1 MVASVLVVGGTHGNE
16 CNAPWLLQQWG
27 PSFAALQR
35 PRLKVQTALGNPRAL
50 QCCRRYIDRD
60 LNRSFRGDLLQAQ
73 PSPADQW
80 EVQRAREL
88 VQSFGPQGTKP
99 CQVVIDLHS
108 TTAAMG
114 NSLVVYGRRPADLA
128 LAAACQERLG
138 LPIYQHEHDPDQ
150 TGFMAEAWPCGLV
163 LEVGPVPQG
172 VISPV
177 ICQQTQLGLETLLDL
192 LDEASQGPIQL
203 RSPLRVHR
211 HSGSLDLPRD
221 SSGQPTACLHPAR
234 LKSDWT
240 PLKPGAPLFQQ
251 GDGTVI
257 PFSGEPDQVTVFSN
271 EAAYQ
276 EKHIAT
282 SLARRVSIPCDP
294 SWSRALSDL
303 LQGVDR

>member
-35 PRLKVQTALGNPRAL
+35 PGLSVHTALGNPRAL
-50 QCCRRYIDRD
+50 EHCRRYIDRD
-60 LNRSFRGDLLQAQ
+60 LNRSFRPDLLQAK
-73 PSPADQW
+73 PDPADLW
-80 EVQRAREL
+80 EVQRARALIQE
-88 VQSFGPQGTKP
+88 FGPDGAQP

-114 NSLVVYGRRPADLA
+114 SSLVVYGRRPADLA

-138 LPIYQHEHDPDQ
+138 LPIYDHEHDPEQ
-150 TGFMAEAWPCGLV
+150 TGFLAEAWPSGLV

-172 VISPV
+172 VLSPL
-177 ICQQTQLGLETLLDL
+177 ICQQTQLGLATLLDL
-192 LDEASQGPIQL
+192 LSEASQAPLQL
-203 RSPLRVHR
+203 RSPLRLHS

-221 SSGQPTACLHPAR
+221 ESGRPTACLHPER

-240 PLKPGAPLFQQ
+240 PLEPGAPLFQTD
-251 GDGTVI
+251 DGEVI
-257 PFSGEPDQVTVFSN
+257 PYSGEGGQVTLFSN

-276 EKHIAT
+276 EKGIAT
-282 SLARRVSIPCDP
+282 SLARRVSVPVDP
-294 SWSRALSDL
+294 SWSLALSDL
-303 LQGVDR
+303 LQGVGR

>member
-1 MVASVLVVGGTHGNE
+1 MVPSVLVVGGTHGNE

-35 PRLKVQTALGNPRAL
+35 PGLNVQTALGNPRAL

-60 LNRSFRGDLLQAQ
+60 LNRSFRPDLLQGQ
-73 PSPADQW
+73 PNPADPW
-80 EVQRAREL
+80 EVQRARDL
-88 VQSFGPQGTKP
+88 VSSFGAQGATP

-114 NSLVVYGRRPADLA
+114 NCLVVYGRRPADLA

-138 LPIYQHEHDPDQ
+138 LPIYQHEHDPEQ

-172 VISPV
+172 VISPL
-177 ICQQTQLGLETLLDL
+177 ICQQTQLGLATLLDL
-192 LDEASQGPIQL
+192 VAEASQAPLKL
-203 RSPLRVHR
+203 RSPLRMHR

-221 SSGQPTACLHPAR
+221 SSGQPTACLHPER

-240 PLKPGAPLFQQ
+240 PLEPGAPLFQQ
-251 GDGTVI
+251 INGDVI
-257 PFSGEPDQVTVFSN
+257 PYAGEPGQVTVFSN

-282 SLARRVSIPCDP
+282 SLARAVSIPADP
-294 SWSRALSDL
+294 SWSQALSDL

>member
-27 PSFAALQR
+27 PSFKALDR
-35 PRLKVQTALGNPRAL
+35 PGLSVQTALGNPRAL
-50 QCCRRYIDRD
+50 KCCRRYIDRD
-60 LNRSFRGDLLQAQ
+60 LNRSFRPDLLQAEAN
-73 PSPADQW
+73 PADPW
-80 EVQRAREL
+80 EVERARDL
-88 VQSFGPQGTKP
+88 VKEFGPVGAKP

-114 NSLVVYGRRPADLA
+114 NCLVVYGRRPADLA
-128 LAAACQERLG
+128 LAAACQQRLG
-138 LPIYQHEHDPDQ
+138 LPIYQHEHDPAQ

-177 ICQQTQLGLETLLDL
+177 ICQQTQLGLQTLLDL
-192 LDEASQGPIQL
+192 LSEASQAPLQL
-203 RSPLRVHR
+203 RSPLHVHR

-221 SSGQPTACLHPAR
+221 ERGQPTACLHPER
-234 LKSDWT
+234 LRSDWT
-240 PLKPGAPLFQQ
+240 PLKPGAPLFQK
-251 GDGTVI
+251 GDGEVI
-257 PFSGEPDQVTVFSN
+257 PYTGEPDQVTVFSN

-282 SLARRVSIPCDP
+282 SLARRVSIPIDP
-294 SWSRALSDL
+294 SWSPALSAL
-303 LQGVDR
+303 LQGVTR